1 MKINM
6 KKSKQN
12 STRTLKPKN
21 LQWNRRLMK
30 HGSYSLALS
39 AIVIAAI
46 VLLNLVVNELP
57 SQYTKIDLS
66 SSQLSVLTEQTTELL
81 SSLTE
86 DITIY
91 YLAQD
96 SNEDETVSRLL
107 ERYEDLS
114 GRVTVI
120 RKDPVL
126 YPKFASQY
134 TEETLSENSVIITR
148 GDASRVISYED
159 MYQSD
164 FDYTY
169 YSYQTTGFDG
179 EGQITSAISALCS
192 GNLPKLYILSG
203 HGEVALNGSLLSSI
217 EKENIENE
225 ALNLVSANSVPEDAD
240 ALLIAAPTRDLSD
253 GEAQK
258 ILNYLKRGGQVLL
271 FTDYTGTDMP
281 NLTSVL
287 EYYGVSLVDGVV
299 MENDSNHFIQMPY
312 YLLPTINNTDVSSD
326 LTGGNA
332 YVLLAAAQGLRETDD
347 TRDSLQLTDV
357 LSTSSSAYSKTDVE
371 NMTTYE
377 QEDDDIDGPF
387 TLGLLI
393 TEDVELTDELL
404 AKTSSID
411 EDSSLEELK
420 LSGSVGNGGESSD
433 GAVESGSD
441 AAEGDTGN
449 SGSEVAENDTAN
461 SGSDIAE
468 NDAEIPGSD
477 ETKNNAENSGSDE
490 TENNAENSGSDETA
504 NNAENSG
511 FDETE
516 NDMESSI
523 SDETVNDTED
533 SDQEYETATT
543 KLAVFTSSALL
554 DSSVDQMV
562 SGGNSRLV
570 MNTLSWICGNT
581 SSVSVPVKSMSMDYL
596 TVPSASGSFW
606 SIVMIG
612 LIPGIFLAY
621 GLYIWLRRRKQ

>member
-6 KKSKQN
+6 KNSKQN
-12 STRTLKPKN
+12 STRRIGPKKQDWN
-21 LQWNRRLMK
+21 LRLMK

-39 AIVIAAI
+39 AIVIAAA
-46 VLLNLVVNELP
+46 VVLNLVVNELP

-66 SSQLSVLTEQTTELL
+66 SSQLSVLTDQTKELL
-81 SSLTE
+81 SSLSE

-96 SNEDETVSRLL
+96 SNEDETISRLL

-114 GRVTVI
+114 SHVTVTQ
-120 RKDPVL
+120 KDPVL

-134 TEETLSENSVIITR
+134 TEDTLSENSVIVTC
-148 GDASRVISYED
+148 GDASRVIPYED

-192 GNLPKLYILSG
+192 DNLPKLYTLSG
-203 HGEVALNGSLLSSI
+203 HGEVTLNDSLASSI
-217 EKENIENE
+217 EKENIETE
-225 ALNLVSANSVPEDAD
+225 TLNLVSADSVPEDAD

-253 GEAQK
+253 AETQK
-258 ILNYLKRGGQVLL
+258 ILNYLKLGGQTIII
-271 FTDYTGTDMP
+271 TDYTGTDMP
-281 NLTSVL
+281 NLESIL

-312 YLLPTINNTDVSSD
+312 YLLPTVNNTDVSSD

-332 YVLLAAAQGLRETDD
+332 YVLLAAAQGLQETDD
-347 TRDSLQLTDV
+347 ARDSLQLTDV

-404 AKTSSID
+404 D
-411 EDSSLEELK
+411 ETAAVSEGSSLENLR
-420 LSGSVGNGGESSD
+420 LSGSISSANED
-433 GAVESGSD
+433 TDDD
-441 AAEGDTGN
+441 AAPDTN
-449 SGSEVAENDTAN
+449 VTTEDNTVSDNTAN
-461 SGSDIAE
+461 SDVDDGSD
-468 NDAEIPGSD
+468 G
-477 ETKNNAENSGSDE
+477 NA
-490 TENNAENSGSDETA
+490 
-504 NNAENSG
+504 
-511 FDETE
+511 
-516 NDMESSI
+516 
-523 SDETVNDTED
+523 D
-533 SDQEYETATT
+533 SDDSTDTT

-554 DSSVDQMV
+554 DDSVDQMV
-562 SGGNSRLV
+562 SGGNSRLM
-570 MNTLSWICGNT
+570 MNTLSWICGST
-581 SSVSVPVKSMSMDYL
+581 ASVSVPVKSMSTDYL

-606 SIVMIG
+606 SIIVIA
-612 LIPGIFLAY
+612 LIPGAFLVY
-621 GLYIWLRRRKQ
+621 GLYIWLKRRKQ